1 MMKTDLVKDEVNF
14 LLRSAATERNDSC
27 SIMELVSPE
36 TPIILYGAGEGLS
49 SFGAFVLDKYPL
61 KVTAI
66 LDRHFSAPGRWRGI
80 PIVSP
85 EDFLPENNVKTAI
98 VTVGKETF
106 HSEIVKTL
114 KMLGFEKIFF
124 SKDIY
129 QFNAVLAPPE
139 VEAQKYLYFAREKQ
153 NIILAGELFCD
164 ANSIDVFLKIL
175 KTHILR
181 IPQIIPHEEAEE
193 QYFPLDLFK
202 ESDYQHMIHC
212 GAYHGETVLALNRLL
227 GKTNELFCIEASIEN
242 LSILLKNILPLKENI
257 AESLIF
263 IPCAISDKNTT
274 IGFQNGGVVS
284 RSCVNGPMQ
293 IHAVTLDS
301 LFVNFSPSIIT
312 MDIEGSEEA
321 ALRGAERLIKRFK
334 PKLAIS
340 VYHHPAHLWRIPLLL
355 QQFNP
360 DYQFVLR
367 NYTGWTGDTILYAF

>member
-1 MMKTDLVKDEVNF
+1 MIEYNEYIECM
-14 LLRSAATERNDSC
+14 
-27 SIMELVSPE
+27 
-36 TPIILYGAGEGLS
+36 
-49 SFGAFVLDKYPL
+49 
-61 KVTAI
+61 
-66 LDRHFSAPGRWRGI
+66 
-80 PIVSP
+80 
-85 EDFLPENNVKTAI
+85 
-98 VTVGKETF
+98 
-106 HSEIVKTL
+106 

-321 ALRGAERLIKRFK
+321 ASSRR
-334 PKLAIS
+334 P
-340 VYHHPAHLWRIPLLL
+340 
-355 QQFNP
+355 
-360 DYQFVLR
+360 
-367 NYTGWTGDTILYAF
+367 TM